1 MTRAYCLNHA
11 ARIALAAI
19 VMLAGVATS
28 HAAECEPAHDPAP
41 QSDLG
46 AYIAFYNDTPYALRP
61 YWIDYDGF
69 LTQYDLIQPNES
81 ASFDSFV
88 GHQWLVEA
96 YTPDGAEC
104 LGPISANDPGGCD
117 MHILYDNGFGYDG
130 GMCDF

>member
-1 MTRAYCLNHA
+1 MTRAFRLNRTACA
-11 ARIALAAI
+11 ALSAI
-19 VMLAGVATS
+19 VMLAAVTTS

-41 QSDLG
+41 QSDL
-46 AYIAFYNDTPYALRP
+46 AAPIAFFNDTPYALRL

-69 LTQYDLIQPNES
+69 LTEYGLIQPTES

-88 GHQWLVEA
+88 GHQWLAEA
-96 YTPDGAEC
+96 QMPEGAEC
-104 LGPISANDPGGCD
+104 VGPISPNDPAGCS